1 MLEPVEKIYF
11 ILTQHFSVHYVQYCT
26 SNYIRFKYNI
36 LITKI
41 LEASVFPL
49 SPSEHLL
56 AVDIPEAFQ
65 KLENSSKMKVVGSP
79 FTSFTGQA
87 WESDIVAVFWLALK
101 DVDTVRRFS
110 SPQTTALTWRTPTTG
125 TQN

>member
-1 MLEPVEKIYF
+1 MKR
-11 ILTQHFSVHYVQYCT
+11 QFSRYLLQ
-26 SNYIRFKYNI
+26 
-36 LITKI
+36 TKK
-41 LEASVFPL
+41 
-49 SPSEHLL
+49 HLL

-65 KLENSSKMKVVGSP
+65 KLDNSSKMKVVGSP

-110 SPQTTALTWRTPTTG
+110 SPQSTALTWRTPTTG